1 MDGGGG
7 NAFLRKSA
15 WHTPVSDGKLSAVL
29 SRPTFAMKK
38 PFLRPAGNS
47 LTPVIIIVAALAL
60 SAAVFFLFTRKHLPT
75 AQSQPQG
82 APKPQIAA
90 PASDPA
96 MSSPPMTTGTSS
108 TTLAKAAS
116 PTPAP
121 APKPAAPSTFGFAR
135 PVDLGA
141 QIARALASGD
151 IAQAAEMAGAGDPA
165 RAAAATAVLEKITKG
180 MGFKI
185 GPEDKVQI
193 LGQAGEATRLSIPL
207 IKPGETAPSISMQ
220 LDVIRDPKTGW
231 KIQQFVLPKE
241 LQAAVASMAAAT
253 PSPSGTT
260 PPTPVGTTTPAPGN
274 AAPGAPMKGPAL
286 FTVATEPDALTVAH
300 VFVDALLHQNFGV
313 AQKLTDATK
322 VPNQKL
328 AGLCIVFEEGDY
340 ILKPSKPL
348 IMTTAGPL
356 NAWVIAQVQS
366 EKLQQAT
373 EFGLEMQRVND
384 TSPWIISGLNL
395 SDLLGSFAKG
405 AGKLGVP
412 YTPIVANPRGGESLA
427 LYFEYDQAE
436 LHPRAEKQLDI
447 VAGLLKANPSRKL
460 RIAGH
465 TDAKGADDYNIK
477 LSTARALT
485 VKLKLAALGVSPEQ
499 VVTEGLG
506 KSAPISPN
514 QKADG
519 TDDPEGRSRNRRAEI
534 YLDF

>member
-1 MDGGGG
+1 
-7 NAFLRKSA
+7 
-15 WHTPVSDGKLSAVL
+15 
-29 SRPTFAMKK
+29 MKK

-75 AQSQPQG
+75 AQSQSQG
-82 APKPQIAA
+82 APKPQMSA
-90 PASDPA
+90 PASDPT
-96 MSSPPMTTGTSS
+96 MSSPPKTTS
-108 TTLAKAAS
+108 TT
-116 PTPAP
+116 TPAP
-121 APKPAAPSTFGFAR
+121 AKAESPAPPAAPKAPAPSTFGFAR

-165 RAAAATAVLEKITKG
+165 RAAAAAAVLEKITKS

-185 GPEDKVQI
+185 GPDDKVQI

-207 IKPGETAPSISMQ
+207 IKPGETAPSLAMQ

-253 PSPSGTT
+253 PAPSS
-260 PPTPVGTTTPAPGN
+260 TTTPTPSPAGSPSPVPGN

-300 VFVDALLHQNFGV
+300 VFVDALLHQDFGA

-373 EFGLEMQRVND
+373 EFGLEMQRVNE

-427 LYFEYDQAE
+427 LYFEYDQAD

-477 LSTARALT
+477 LSTARALS

>member
-1 MDGGGG
+1 
-7 NAFLRKSA
+7 
-15 WHTPVSDGKLSAVL
+15 
-29 SRPTFAMKK
+29 MKK
-38 PFLRPAGNS
+38 PYSRPAGNS

-75 AQSQPQG
+75 AQ
-82 APKPQIAA
+82 AA
-90 PASDPA
+90 PA
-96 MSSPPMTTGTSS
+96 
-108 TTLAKAAS
+108 AA
-116 PTPAP
+116 PTPQVRPPVSDAAVPNSTKPGGPPSAAPTQSSAPTPPP
-121 APKPAAPSTFGFAR
+121 APKSAPPSTFGFAR

-141 QIARALASGD
+141 QIARALAAGD
-151 IAQAAEMAGAGDPA
+151 FAQAGEMAGAGDPA
-165 RAAAATAVLEKITKG
+165 RAAAASAVLEKITKG

-185 GPEDKVQI
+185 GPDDKVQI

-207 IKPGETAPSISMQ
+207 VKPGEAAPSLSMQ

-241 LQAAVASMAAAT
+241 LQAAVAAMPAAAV
-253 PSPSGTT
+253 PSPSGSPAT
-260 PPTPVGTTTPAPGN
+260 PPPPGAAPSAPGTPA
-274 AAPGAPMKGPAL
+274 AETTMKGTPL
-286 FTVATEPDALTVAH
+286 FTVATEPDALSVAH
-300 VFVDALLHQNFGV
+300 GFVDALLNQDFGV

-373 EFGLEMQRVND
+373 EFGLEMQRVD
-384 TSPWIISGLNL
+384 ESSPWIISGLNL

-485 VKLKLAALGVSPEQ
+485 VKLKLAALGVSPSQ

>member
-1 MDGGGG
+1 
-7 NAFLRKSA
+7 
-15 WHTPVSDGKLSAVL
+15 
-29 SRPTFAMKK
+29 MKK
-38 PFLRPAGNS
+38 PFFRPAGNS

-82 APKPQIAA
+82 APKPQMTA
-90 PASDPA
+90 PASTPA
-96 MSSPPMTTGTSS
+96 MSSPPTTAS
-108 TTLAKAAS
+108 TT
-116 PTPAP
+116 TPAP
-121 APKPAAPSTFGFAR
+121 TKAAPSTPPPAPKSPASSTFGFAR

-151 IAQAAEMAGAGDPA
+151 IGQAAEMAGAGDPT
-165 RAAAATAVLEKITKG
+165 RTAAAAAVLEKITKG

-185 GPEDKVQI
+185 GPDDKVQI
-193 LGQAGEATRLSIPL
+193 LGQAGDATRLSIPL
-207 IKPGETAPSISMQ
+207 IKPGETAPSLSMQ

-253 PSPSGTT
+253 PAAPSGTT
-260 PPTPVGTTTPAPGN
+260 PPAGAPPASPGN

-300 VFVDALLHQNFGV
+300 VFVDALLHQDFGA

-373 EFGLEMQRVND
+373 EFGLEMQRVNE

-436 LHPRAEKQLDI
+436 LHPRAQKQLDI

-477 LSTARALT
+477 LSTARALS

>member
-1 MDGGGG
+1 
-7 NAFLRKSA
+7 
-15 WHTPVSDGKLSAVL
+15 
-29 SRPTFAMKK
+29 MKK
-38 PFLRPAGNS
+38 SFPRPAGNS

-75 AQSQPQG
+75 AQTPPSG
-82 APKPQIAA
+82 MPKPQVAA
-90 PASDPA
+90 PTKDPA
-96 MSSPPMTTGTSS
+96 MSSPPTAPSS
-108 TTLAKAAS
+108 TSTTPAKSAS
-116 PTPAP
+116 PAPAP
-121 APKPAAPSTFGFAR
+121 APKPPAPSTFGFAR

-141 QIARALASGD
+141 QIARALAAGD
-151 IAQAAEMAGAGDPA
+151 FAQAGEMAGAGDPA
-165 RAAAATAVLEKITKG
+165 RAATAAAVLEKITKG
-180 MGFKI
+180 MGFKV

-207 IKPGETAPSISMQ
+207 IKPGETTPSLSMQ

-241 LQAAVASMAAAT
+241 LQAAVASM
-253 PSPSGTT
+253 
-260 PPTPVGTTTPAPGN
+260 PTPAAPAASNPSAPPAPGTAPSTPGN
-274 AAPGAPMKGPAL
+274 PSPGASMKGPSL
-286 FTVATEPDALTVAH
+286 FAIATEPDALTVAH
-300 VFVDALLHQNFGV
+300 VFVDALLSQNFGA

-373 EFGLEMQRVND
+373 EFGLEMQRVNE

-477 LSTARALT
+477 LSTARALS